1 MISIG
6 EAFLIPARK
15 EGGQRQFGKHD
26 NLRAA
31 LMRFFQQ
38 ADHAPHSNIAAFG
51 LLDRAQ
57 LRGSQNKGTGHA
69 LILLG
74 VRSCS

>member
-1 MISIG
+1 MATSCASRRTW
-6 EAFLIPARK
+6 AFAK
-15 EGGQRQFGKHD
+15 
-26 NLRAA
+26 
-31 LMRFFQQ
+31 Q
-38 ADHAPHSNIAAFG
+38 ADHAPHSNIAAFS

-57 LRGSQNKGTGHA
+57 LRGCQNKGTGHA